1 LLFTWLFPQIVVSK
15 SYQSLCRSFLRLTE
29 GTQFFRKSPQFL
41 SSLSISS
48 GFLFTLHV
56 VFGNFTTKY
65 KISIDSHVGCSSAS
79 IGFIMAC
86 TWSQA
91 ELSDLILEEYGL
103 MDVIF
108 HLHNSLFESVWLFDC
123 L

>member
-1 LLFTWLFPQIVVSK
+1 MLLLFTWPFTQTVVSK
-15 SYQSLCRSFLRLTE
+15 SYQLLCRSFLRPTE
-29 GTQFFRKSPQFL
+29 GTQFFGKSPQFL

-65 KISIDSHVGCSSAS
+65 KILIDSRVGYSSAS

-108 HLHNSLFESVWLFDC
+108 HLHNSLFE
-123 L
+123 